1 MFICSSES
9 PSTSGIDSHTQN
21 DKLSV
26 AGNLLL
32 VEDWRTA
39 IQGRGRTGVLGTITH
54 PATTVFWVLVAM
66 EIRSVPD
73 VLFRP
78 VEYCKSLLV
87 NCFRGKVSSV
97 LSRAWDLKEQNLSPR
112 RVSNP
117 RPSAHRCNH
126 SPLTPH
132 SLAVRASHRLAICH
146 GFDSCRGLKTV

>member
-54 PATTVFWVLVAM
+54 PATTVFRVLVAM

-78 VEYCKSLLV
+78 VEYCMSLLV
-87 NCFRGKVSSV
+87 NCFKGKVPSV
-97 LSRAWDLKEQNLSPR
+97 LSRAWDSKEQNLSPQ

-117 RPSAHRCNH
+117 RPSAHRCNR
-126 SPLTPH
+126 